1 MADLRLVY
9 DAFARRWEGTV
20 VAVDQWTVVESV
32 TALLTLARTSDGL
45 AAGFILDADTAH
57 PEYAQSI
64 DQIRELFGN
73 GVAQRVA
80 GTGDTDLDF
89 RVSGESGSL
98 AVARE
103 NTAVF
108 PVLGGLD
115 SRSRDVTIVHD
126 EARGIVRVSMRLPW
140 WARFV
145 RPWVTVRRRG
155 RPEVI
160 ALGPLKYSRG
170 MHIAE
175 MHYGLPAPTSSLVS
189 EVISG
194 TRASWLSGVVA
205 AVLTAVLIF
214 GGISVFGNE
223 RTPTDSQQ
231 SETASAN
238 TISPDTLAPSTSAP
252 TTTTAPATTTSTTV
266 AVTTTVAVATTAQTT
281 TTTLSASTTLP
292 RRKVATTASTVLPA
306 GGVNFTAPEQYI
318 TGNDTR
324 ADVTVDRQ
332 RVQRGDTINV
342 SVRISGVFINPFD
355 RGGITDLPELI
366 AACRALIGVG
376 VTVSPTPG
384 WSPNVSVSLAGTG
397 VTGGGSV
404 QLVVIGNIAT
414 ECGDVLISTN
424 PTRIN
429 VVRTTFYREVPIS
442 LRIPSSLRPGQYSL
456 LLDRLDFNGFI
467 KATPIEITVTE

>member
-1 MADLRLVY
+1 VADIRLIF
-9 DAFARRWEGTV
+9 DAIGQRWEGV
-20 VAVDQWTVVESV
+20 ILPVDQWTALDEYND
-32 TALLTLARTSDGL
+32 LLTIAYSDSGAL
-45 AAGFILDADTAH
+45 AGFVFDLDSTNSATSA
-57 PEYAQSI
+57 ALSRV
-64 DQIRELFGN
+64 RELFGD
-73 GVAQRVA
+73 VVVDRVSLPDDTATA
-80 GTGDTDLDF
+80 GTVAPLSST
-89 RVSGESGSL
+89 
-98 AVARE
+98 AVAE
-103 NTAVF
+103 TAETAIF
-108 PVLGGLD
+108 PVLG
-115 SRSRDVTIVHD
+115 SVNARARDVAIVD
-126 EARGIVRVSMRLPW
+126 DASRGIVKISMRLPW
-140 WARFV
+140 WTALL

-160 ALGPLKYSRG
+160 ALGPMRRAKG
-170 MHIAE
+170 VHTAE
-175 MHYGLPAPTSSLVS
+175 LHYGLPTPTSSLVA
-189 EVISG
+189 EVIRG
-194 TRASWLSGVVA
+194 TRGAWVSGIVA
-205 AVLTAVLIF
+205 AVV
-214 GGISVFGNE
+214 
-223 RTPTDSQQ
+223 
-231 SETASAN
+231 TASLVLGGLAIRGGDSASDAATPN
-238 TISPDTLAPSTSAP
+238 GVVTTVEATTPPEAATTL
-252 TTTTAPATTTSTTV
+252 APATTMASDAIDVATTLPPPPVVETTTSPP
-266 AVTTTVAVATTAQTT
+266 AVTTTKPPRTSRTTV
-281 TTTLSASTTLP
+281 TTLLP
-292 RRKVATTASTVLPA
+292 P
-306 GGVNFTAPEQYI
+306 GGVSFVVPSQYI

-342 SVRISGVFINPFD
+342 SVRISGVFVNPFD

-467 KATPIEITVTE
+467 KATPIDITVTE